1 MTESVFIQPLPE
13 GIAVGDSVQLTGA
26 EARHSQVK
34 RIADGE
40 AVIVSDG
47 AATAVRGAFSAAG
60 VQVTE
65 LLELP
70 QPTPRVTIVQ
80 ALPKSDRSELAVD
93 LMVQAGA
100 DRIIPWAASRCIAR
114 WDKKEDKALARWEK
128 TAFAATK
135 QSRRLVLP
143 EITGL
148 LRNLTDL
155 PELVPGLAGPQP
167 TARLG
172 MLHEDA
178 CSDFRS
184 FVESAAGV
192 EDIVLVIG
200 PEGGIAPDELATLE
214 ELGGHAVVLG
224 PEVLRTATAGA
235 VALGAI
241 GALTDRW
248 GAVG

>member
-1 MTESVFIQPLPE
+1 MTESVFIQPLPD
-13 GIAVGDSVQLTGA
+13 GLAVGDSVQLTGA

-34 RIADGE
+34 RIAEGE

-47 AATAVRGAFSAAG
+47 AATAVRGTFSTAG
-60 VQVTE
+60 VQVSE

-70 QPTPRVTIVQ
+70 EPTPRVTIVQ

-93 LMVQAGA
+93 LMVQAGV

-148 LRNLTDL
+148 LRNLSDL
-155 PELVPGLAGPQP
+155 PELVPGLAAPEP

-178 CSDFRS
+178 RGSFRS
-184 FVESAAGV
+184 FVEGTAGAT
-192 EDIVLVIG
+192 DIVLVIG
-200 PEGGIAPDELATLE
+200 PEGGIAPE
-214 ELGGHAVVLG
+214 ELTALEGLGGQAVVLG

-241 GALTDRW
+241 GALTGRW